1 MSRGKR
7 SDKLPPAL
15 ARRAYERREASRG
28 AWQHH
33 HSERFKDMEDLFK
46 AQLDVALLECVDGRH
61 ADPGKRGERLLSMP
75 FLLAATYRL
84 VDEALPVERSEEH
97 TSELQSL
104 MRISYAVFFLKK
116 KKNCQHII

>member
-84 VDEALPVERSEEH
+84 VDEALPRSEEH
-97 TSELQSL
+97 TSELPSVLRNQ
-104 MRISYAVFFLKK
+104 YYVFGLK
-116 KKNCQHII
+116 

>member
-15 ARRAYERREASRG
+15 ARRAYERREAPRG

-33 HSERFKDMEDLFK
+33 HSERFKDMEDVFK

-61 ADPGKRGERLLSMP
+61 ADPGKRGDRLLRMP
-75 FLLAATYRL
+75 FHLAATYPP
-84 VDEALPVERSEEH
+84 VAEALPV
-97 TSELQSL
+97 
-104 MRISYAVFFLKK
+104 
-116 KKNCQHII
+116 QHPFRHPITPRPSSQTPLLRPAQKLPPHHPP